1 MANAHEEH
9 TPDCTCG
16 CHEHDHE
23 HEHEHERER
32 EHEHEHEQEQEQ
44 EQEHGHGHG
53 HEEHAPDSACG
64 CHEHEHSHVSEHD
77 HDYHHEHEN
86 GHGYHHDHENGHGHH
101 HDHEH
106 GHAHEREIEI
116 GWGTAVLE
124 SHVHD
129 QAATVSATIHANAD
143 SGMTF
148 EALVEAL
155 QGVAQQVESAGA
167 IVGHIKA
174 YARSGDSF
182 AHASATD
189 AQHAPACEGDLQL
202 PLTPEVQC
210 QLVAIALLIELE
222 ELEQIVTSQIAK

>member
-1 MANAHEEH
+1 MANTHEEH

-16 CHEHDHE
+16 CHDHEHGHHHE
-23 HEHEHERER
+23 HEHEH
-32 EHEHEHEQEQEQ
+32 
-44 EQEHGHGHG
+44 
-53 HEEHAPDSACG
+53 D
-64 CHEHEHSHVSEHD
+64 HD
-77 HDYHHEHEN
+77 HDH
-86 GHGYHHDHENGHGHH
+86 GHHH
-101 HDHEH
+101 HDHE
-106 GHAHEREIEI
+106 HAHEREIEL
-116 GWGTAVLE
+116 GWGAATLE

-129 QAATVSATIHANAD
+129 QASTVSATIHANAD
-143 SGMTF
+143 SSMTF

-189 AQHAPACEGDLQL
+189 AQHAPACEGDFQL

-210 QLVAIALLIELE
+210 QLVAIALLIELD
-222 ELEQIVTSQIAK
+222 ELEQIVTSQITK